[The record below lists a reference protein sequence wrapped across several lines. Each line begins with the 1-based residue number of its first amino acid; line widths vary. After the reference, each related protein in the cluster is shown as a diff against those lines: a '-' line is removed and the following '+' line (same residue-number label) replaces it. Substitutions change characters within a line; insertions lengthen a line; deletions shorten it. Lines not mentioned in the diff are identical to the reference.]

1 MKKLRII
8 SWAII
13 GFFSLVT
20 IVSIMSGKLP
30 KNDSI
35 ETKTEAKIENKTE
48 NKNKEHAS
56 VEKVDNEDV
65 AAPVPEET
73 TTTQETDTL
82 ESTETTTEETT
93 EQPTIEETTIKSPVE
108 ATTNKKCVWGDFEIT
123 EAEYKLICTTV
134 FCESGNESLQTQ
146 ILVCLTILNRY
157 SAGYASSIRG
167 VIYAKNA
174 YSVTGWK
181 DFENRGWTDQVEQ
194 AVNIA
199 LEKNEHPRDMFYFR
213 DDYFHP
219 GNWAKD
225 YIKSGTMYFSTR
237 AN

>member
-1 MKKLRII
+1 MKKLRMI

-13 GFFSLVT
+13 GFFSFAT
-20 IVSIMSGKLP
+20 IVGIMSGKLP
-30 KNDSI
+30 KHNDSV
-35 ETKTEAKIENKTE
+35 ETKAEEKTTNKT
-48 NKNKEHAS
+48 EHAS
-56 VEKVDNEDV
+56 VEKIDNENV
-65 AAPVPEET
+65 AAPSVEEET
-73 TTTQETDTL
+73 TTEI
-82 ESTETTTEETT
+82 STEQVVVEEETT
-93 EQPTIEETTIKSPVE
+93 QPVVEEV
-108 ATTNKKCVWGDFEIT
+108 TTNKKCVWGDFEIT
-123 EAEYKLICTTV
+123 EDEYKLICTTV
-134 FCESGNESLQTQ
+134 FCESGAQSIETQ

-157 SAGYASSIRG
+157 TAGYSDSIRG

-174 YSVTGWK
+174 YAVTDWK

-219 GNWAKD
+219 GSWAKD
-225 YIKSGTMYFSTR
+225 YIQSGTMYFSTR